1 MKECPRCQHIHFVKN
16 GFVNAKQRY
25 KCPSCHY
32 QFTRKTPRGKPQ
44 THKTLAVFLYCHGI
58 SMNAISKPF
67 DSHANNCSQM
77 DTLLCEKT
85 RPETYIFP
93 RIHRSFGA

>member
-25 KCPSCHY
+25 KCKSCHY

-44 THKTLAVFLYCHGI
+44 THKTLALLLYCHGI
-58 SMNAISKPF
+58 SMNAISKLF
-67 DSHANNCSQM
+67 DSHVLYPINGICSARSPCLALL
-77 DTLLCEKT
+77 TLSENF
-85 RPETYIFP
+85 E
-93 RIHRSFGA
+93 SS